1 MASNSDEISDKTRS
15 VHFGVAIEDDDPFVG
30 GGAPAR
36 EGRGGGANRRMSLTK
51 SKKFRETRS
60 MRFTELNKVTGS
72 VSLFVFIVRYFLQ
85 FFGSG

>member
-36 EGRGGGANRRMSLTK
+36 EGGGGGAANRRMSLTR
-51 SKKFRETRS
+51 SKEFREARS
-60 MRFTELNKVTGS
+60 MRFTELNQKTGA
-72 VSLFVFIVRYFLQ
+72 VSSFRP
-85 FFGSG
+85 S

>member
-72 VSLFVFIVRYFLQ
+72 VSLFVFVRYFLQ